1 MPITDFESP
10 AEWQVIDLTNDQ
22 SWRFFIDDETRA
34 HLAAAV
40 KAAYDPDRALF
51 DYNRDDFDFGAAAA
65 PLAAAIEEALH
76 GRGLAMLHGLP
87 RDDLSEKE
95 FELLNWAIG
104 LHVGVARP
112 QGKASQYI
120 SAVRDAGTNYRSAA
134 GRGFSSNAGLDFHV
148 DGGDLTTL
156 GCFNTAKSGGQSM
169 VSSSVTAF
177 RVLLRERP
185 DLAEIAYEDFYF
197 SRQQE
202 EAPDERAFYAQPLFA
217 ECDGRIF
224 GKWNRNR
231 VRTAQA
237 LDGVP
242 ELSAQQQE
250 TGHLLDEIL
259 QRPEVMFTMHLAPG
273 DLQIINNHTML
284 HSRTAYE
291 DFDDPARKRLLC
303 RLWLAPPASVT
314 LPSSWGDFYRSIE
327 AGSVRGGIRGHNHD
341 AACQAFDQ
349 KQAAVHGMSTPGYVW
364 HPAN

>member
-1 MPITDFESP
+1 MPITDFDSS
-10 AEWQVIDLTNDQ
+10 AEWRVADLTDDQ

-34 HLAAAV
+34 HLAEVV
-40 KAAYDPDRALF
+40 KATFDPERCLF
-51 DYNRDDFDFGAAAA
+51 DYGREDFDFGAAAE
-65 PLAAAIEEALH
+65 PLAAAVVEALH

-87 RDDLSEKE
+87 RDLLSEQE
-95 FELLNWAIG
+95 FQLLNWAIG

-156 GCFNTAKSGGQSM
+156 GCFNAAKSGGQSM
-169 VSSSVTAF
+169 VSSSLTAL
-177 RVLLRERP
+177 RVLLQERP
-185 DLAEIAYEDFYF
+185 DLADVAYEDFYF

-202 EAPDERAFYAQPLFA
+202 EAPDEGAFYAQPLFA
-217 ECDGRIF
+217 ECEGRIF

-237 LDGVP
+237 IEGVP
-242 ELSAQQQE
+242 TLSPEQQE
-250 TGHLLDEIL
+250 TGLLLDDIL

-291 DFDDPARKRLLC
+291 DFDDPERKRLLW

-314 LPSSWGDFYRSIE
+314 LPESWGDFYRSTD
-327 AGSVRGGIRGHNHD
+327 AGSVRGGIRGHHHG
-341 AACQAFDQ
+341 AACQSFDR
-349 KQAAVHGMSTPGYVW
+349 KQAAAHSMSSPGYIW
-364 HPAN
+364 